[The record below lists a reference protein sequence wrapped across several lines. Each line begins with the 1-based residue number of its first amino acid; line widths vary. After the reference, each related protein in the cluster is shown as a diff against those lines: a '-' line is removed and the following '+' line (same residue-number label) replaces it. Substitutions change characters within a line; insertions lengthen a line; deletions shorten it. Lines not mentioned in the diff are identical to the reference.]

1 MDITAIANIVMC
13 LLGAFILAAAVFD
26 WKWALNRR
34 RGKPL
39 SDRTRARVI
48 YAILGL
54 ALIVWNGLRIIQ
66 ALSK

>member
-1 MDITAIANIVMC
+1 MDIATIASIVMC
-13 LLGAFILAAAVFD
+13 VLGVFILAAAVFD
-26 WKWALNRR
+26 WQWALTRR
-34 RGKPL
+34 RGRPL
-39 SDRTRARVI
+39 ADRTRARVI